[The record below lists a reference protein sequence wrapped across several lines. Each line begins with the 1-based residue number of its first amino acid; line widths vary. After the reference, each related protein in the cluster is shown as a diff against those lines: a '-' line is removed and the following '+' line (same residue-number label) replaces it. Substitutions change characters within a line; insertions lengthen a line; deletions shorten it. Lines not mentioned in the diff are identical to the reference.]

1 MYELLLQDING
12 VIASTAWTDNLIEV
26 VPDNYFGKL
35 NNPNEYCKLLVMPSS
50 GSIEAYGG
58 LTSLSGLIALKI
70 FVKAGEGQ
78 TRMMK
83 ISSELDSVFKNKK
96 LTNGTELGT
105 SRLTLEG
112 IDSDNS
118 TLYSASYFITF
129 KHYGE
134 T

>member
-1 MYELLLQDING
+1 MYELLLQDVNG
-12 VIASTAWTDNLIEV
+12 VIASTAWTERLIEV

-35 NNPNEYCKLLVMPSS
+35 SNPDEYCKLFIMPSK
-50 GSIEAYGG
+50 GDVEAYGG
-58 LTSLSGLIALKI
+58 LTSLSGLIAFKI

-78 TRMMK
+78 LRIME
-83 ISSELDSVFKNKK
+83 ISNELDSVFKNKK

-105 SRLTLEG
+105 SHLTLEG

>member
-1 MYELLLQDING
+1 MYELILQDING
-12 VIASTAWTDNLIEV
+12 VIASAAWTDRLIEV

-35 NNPNEYCKLLVMPSS
+35 NNPNEYCKLFIMPSN
-50 GSIEAYGG
+50 GSIEAHGG
-58 LTSLSGLIALKI
+58 LTSLSGLIAMKI

-78 TRMMK
+78 NRIME
-83 ISSELDSVFKNKK
+83 ISGELDSVFKNKK

-105 SRLTLEG
+105 SHLTLEG